1 MINIEDALIEYIQV
15 NILKRPK
22 FELGPKDP
30 IISTGL
36 VDSFHL
42 VDLSIFIEEKF
53 GVRIDD
59 TELNAEAFD
68 SVTQLAK
75 LIRNKQTQ
83 Q

>member
-1 MINIEDALIEYIQV
+1 MINIEDTLIEHIQV